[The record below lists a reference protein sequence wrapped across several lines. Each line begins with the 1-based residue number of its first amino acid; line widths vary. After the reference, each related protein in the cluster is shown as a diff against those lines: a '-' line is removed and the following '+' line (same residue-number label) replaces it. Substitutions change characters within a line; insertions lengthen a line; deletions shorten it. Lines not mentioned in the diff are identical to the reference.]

1 VPMPMGAAQQLPYGG
16 GVSNQQQQA
25 CTTPLPAG
33 SMAPAVNPSAA
44 SAVNSPPELDRRSSL
59 DDMLDVLEEKDDAS
73 VVLVPKV
80 LTASEQQEQKKQA
93 QAIAE
98 IAKATNKDPFENSD
112 MQQKL
117 LTDYNELSL
126 QMCDEKYSIDN
137 WKRLSSLQQQ
147 ADSCKQTISV
157 ARCYPMKNR
166 VADVLPFDNSRVEL
180 PTTKDDYINA
190 SHIRHLSTHS
200 PCFIATQWP
209 AANTFNDFWTMVWQ
223 EKVET
228 IAALTNPPNPQDV
241 YWPVK
246 KEEPSKI
253 KLSKGSELEVTLQS
267 VKTAEG
273 SSGCLWTER
282 IFTLMNKAT
291 NTSRVVI
298 HLHILESKGN
308 IAMSQQLSEL
318 SRACLSYYRQQR
330 ILTHPVL
337 VHCLEG
343 SGRTASFLLMAA
355 AMSEIDVAAADTDTS
370 LVPDMVK
377 MAALMNQQ
385 RKGILREKMYLK
397 MATDGVVYH
406 AKHILVS
413 KEVLKPEMKTAT
425 AISKPESF
433 GGVLG
438 GQAASTADLGTGEVA
453 SNLTAQVQVAPVN
466 SAAPTDPVTDLIAS
480 LQLNNDPMAGF
491 SQKSPSKKKITKA
504 DFANS
509 AGDLTTKNENS
520 EDPLSQLDPLWSL
533 KSK

>member
-1 VPMPMGAAQQLPYGG
+1 MPGTAAQQ
-16 GVSNQQQQA
+16 QQQSPYSGVATHQQLPPVTA
-25 CTTPLPAG
+25 PLTPAV
-33 SMAPAVNPSAA
+33 APAVPLQ
-44 SAVNSPPELDRRSSL
+44 PTELERRTSL

-80 LTASEQQEQKKQA
+80 LTASEMQEQKKQA
-93 QAIAE
+93 QAIAD
-98 IAKATNKDPFENSD
+98 IAKATNKDPYEIPD
-112 MQQKL
+112 MQEKL
-117 LTDYNELSL
+117 LSDYNEFSGR
-126 QMCDEKYSIDN
+126 MCDEKYSLEC
-137 WKRLSSLQQQ
+137 WKRLHSLQQQ

-166 VADVLPFDNSRVEL
+166 AADVLPFDNSRVEL

-209 AANTFNDFWTMVWQ
+209 GANTFNDFWTMVWQ

-228 IAALTNPPNPQDV
+228 IAALVTNPPNPQDV
-241 YWPVK
+241 YWPTK
-246 KEEPSKI
+246 KEEPSQI
-253 KLSKGSELEVTLQS
+253 KLGKGNELEVTLQS
-267 VKTAEG
+267 VKSAEG
-273 SSGCLWTER
+273 SCGSSWTER

-308 IAMSQQLSEL
+308 SAMSQQLSDL

-355 AMSEIDVAAADTDTS
+355 AMSEIDVATASEPDVS

-385 RKGILREKMYLK
+385 RKGILREKMHLK
-397 MATDGVVYH
+397 LAMDGVVAH
-406 AKHILVS
+406 AKHILVN
-413 KEVLKPEMKTAT
+413 KGVLKPDITAL
-425 AISKPESF
+425 KPSATEPF
-433 GGVLG
+433 GALG
-438 GQAASTADLGTGEVA
+438 QLPAVPAVPAADTSDVVA
-453 SNLTAQVQVAPVN
+453 SNDLVQAP
-466 SAAPTDPVTDLIAS
+466 SSDPVSDMIAS
-480 LQLNNDPMAGF
+480 LQLSADLGYS
-491 SQKSPSKKKITKA
+491 SQKSPSKKFTKA
-504 DFANS
+504 DFAARNNS
-509 AGDLTTKNENS
+509 ADTAGDLTTKNENS